1 MPPFKISNVPI
12 SDPSKER
19 NYRTYK
25 FQFQGPPQVATF
37 TWRAYLVSDTYIGQE
52 VERDIT
58 VCLLIRV
65 FRYLV

>member
-1 MPPFKISNVPI
+1 MPPFKLSDVPI

-37 TWRAYLVSDTYIGQE
+37 TWKAYLVSDTYIGQE
-52 VERDIT
+52 VERDIM
-58 VCLLIRV
+58 VRFSIKL
-65 FRYLV
+65 